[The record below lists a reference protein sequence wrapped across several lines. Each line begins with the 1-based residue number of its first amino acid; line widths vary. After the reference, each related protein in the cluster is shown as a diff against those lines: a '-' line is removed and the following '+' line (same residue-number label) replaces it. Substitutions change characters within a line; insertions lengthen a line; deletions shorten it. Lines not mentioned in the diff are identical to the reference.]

1 MPRIILR
8 NNIKTISFE
17 LVNLPAN
24 FYSFVSFSCRH
35 ENEIRFNLFVQQKY
49 IRKYFIVDNLE
60 LERIGEEGFFS
71 FFQSLYR
78 YIYIYM
84 CVTSSDDE
92 QLFDQYTIFTNL
104 SRSYPREQA
113 ITIPFTFQSLPRRT
127 IRSSKT
133 RIFESSCTSI
143 PSSKAFSLARE
154 TRTCFLGV
162 C

>member
-35 ENEIRFNLFVQQKY
+35 ENEIRFNLFVRQKY

-78 YIYIYM
+78 YIYI
-84 CVTSSDDE
+84 CDFV
-92 QLFDQYTIFTNL
+92 
-104 SRSYPREQA
+104 
-113 ITIPFTFQSLPRRT
+113 
-127 IRSSKT
+127 
-133 RIFESSCTSI
+133 
-143 PSSKAFSLARE
+143 
-154 TRTCFLGV
+154 
-162 C
+162 

>member
-1 MPRIILR
+1 MYKSRRILAPGEISEFNGSPMLQLIVQPASVENRMYQAEFKNLYQMPRIILR

-35 ENEIRFNLFVQQKY
+35 ENGIRFNLFVRQKY

-78 YIYIYM
+78 YIYI
-84 CVTSSDDE
+84 CDFV
-92 QLFDQYTIFTNL
+92 
-104 SRSYPREQA
+104 
-113 ITIPFTFQSLPRRT
+113 
-127 IRSSKT
+127 
-133 RIFESSCTSI
+133 
-143 PSSKAFSLARE
+143 
-154 TRTCFLGV
+154 
-162 C
+162 